1 MYYHNLRY
9 IIFRMSS
16 TNYFCGLL
24 ARLKIFTETK
34 LVLNKNTRFRV
45 KVGLITFWAPC
56 EYCVSWC
63 LALSCHGNDAIIL
76 NYLKWLKNKFKILPI
91 LVFTKTWYST
101 QTPSGHL
108 TLCDLV
114 TGAVFRLTPVSSSD
128 DELEELE
135 SEYRRLEPIWD
146 DTSLEKLSWRKF

>member
-1 MYYHNLRY
+1 
-9 IIFRMSS
+9 MSS
-16 TNYFCGLL
+16 AFFVQPGLM
-24 ARLKIFTETK
+24 ARQKTMIYNQKIFGWYYDTK
-34 LVLNKNTRFRV
+34 TRI
-45 KVGLITFWAPC
+45 KVRLITFWTLC

-63 LALSCHGNDAIIL
+63 LGIAALGCHGNDAIIL

-135 SEYRRLEPIWD
+135 SEYRRLEPTWE
-146 DTSLEKLSWRKF
+146 DTSLKKLSWRKLYV